1 MNYYEAHK
9 LLNEVKDG
17 TNHPT
22 ELITHALYLTGD
34 LEDGDRGAGM
44 DQNLQRH
51 QSHERPRRSGWM
63 VGKNN
68 LRY

>member
-34 LEDGDRGAGM
+34 LEDGMRGAGM
-44 DQNLQRH
+44 DKTIQPDEVRAW
-51 QSHERPRRSGWM
+51 PRSSSWM
-63 VGKNN
+63 VGPNN
-68 LRY
+68 I

>member
-34 LEDGDRGAGM
+34 LEDGMRGAGM
-44 DQNLQRH
+44 DSDVQRH
-51 QSHERPRRSGWM
+51 QSHQRTRSSFWM
-63 VGKNN
+63 VGPNN
-68 LRY
+68 I

>member
-1 MNYYEAHK
+1 VNYFEAHK

-34 LEDGDRGAGM
+34 LEDGMRSSYEEIEEK
-44 DQNLQRH
+44 L
-51 QSHERPRRSGWM
+51 ERPSGPECSA
-63 VGKNN
+63 
-68 LRY
+68 

>member
-34 LEDGDRGAGM
+34 LEDGMRGPGM
-44 DQNLQRH
+44 DSDVQRH
-51 QSHERPRRSGWM
+51 QSYQRTRSRFWM
-63 VGKNN
+63 VGQHNI
-68 LRY
+68 

>member
-1 MNYYEAHK
+1 MNYFEAHK

-34 LEDGDRGAGM
+34 LEDGMRSSVLHQDIQRNQINQRAGI
-44 DQNLQRH
+44 
-51 QSHERPRRSGWM
+51 SFWM
-63 VGKNN
+63 VGPHNKN
-68 LRY
+68 Y

>member
-1 MNYYEAHK
+1 MNYFEAHK

-34 LEDGDRGAGM
+34 LEDGMRSSGVDTAI
-44 DQNLQRH
+44 
-51 QSHERPRRSGWM
+51 QSNE
-63 VGKNN
+63 VGTRTNYSFGLVEPNN
-68 LRY
+68 N

>member
-17 TNHPT
+17 TNHST

-34 LEDGDRGAGM
+34 LEDGMRSTRM
-44 DQNLQRH
+44 DSDVQRH
-51 QSHERPRRSGWM
+51 QSHEGTGSSGWM
-63 VGKNN
+63 VGQHNI
-68 LRY
+68 